1 MHLPLNPKSFLEPL
15 TRKTIYRS
23 YFQNC
28 KWFFFM
34 LHLSIRLGNGLS
46 FGVQTQELG
55 AEVASLDAGELA
67 SAVDVG
73 TTTEVI
79 HDAVVT
85 VLYGSGLNS
94 GYKISAEIA

>member
-1 MHLPLNPKSFLEPL
+1 MSASSK
-15 TRKTIYRS
+15 RV
-23 YFQNC
+23 
-28 KWFFFM
+28 
-34 LHLSIRLGNGLS
+34 GNSLS
-46 FGVQTQELG
+46 FGIQTQELG

-85 VLYGSGLNS
+85 VLYGSGLNA

>member
-1 MHLPLNPKSFLEPL
+1 MSDPSKRVVNS
-15 TRKTIYRS
+15 
-23 YFQNC
+23 
-28 KWFFFM
+28 
-34 LHLSIRLGNGLS
+34 LS

-55 AEVASLDAGELA
+55 TEVAPLNAGKLA

-73 TTTEVI
+73 TTTEVV

-85 VLYGSGLNS
+85 VLYGSGLNA